1 MMAVSYNPWLV
12 VLSVALAALD
22 AYVAFSVVGRIA
34 RSRGPVAVLWTAFG
48 ALAMGSGVWA
58 MHFIGML
65 ALQVPIPLGYD
76 SQQTAVSGV
85 PVVLATGATL
95 WLLARRATHAGA
107 VMAGCTLGL
116 GMASMHY
123 LGVLALQM
131 QPAIAWRPGWVA
143 ASLLLG
149 VGGSTAAIGL
159 HSVIWRSERRHRWWL
174 RVLAALMLG
183 GTAAGVHYLGMAAM
197 RFSPGA
203 VSLGAGTGLH
213 GLGLGLA
220 ISLVSG
226 LLLLLTLSV
235 SLAHRQL
242 QRHTEAI
249 ARELGQARDALSW
262 LAYHDELTALPNRA
276 NVLDLLDRLL
286 PLAREERFEVA
297 VMFVDL
303 DGFKSINDT
312 LGHEV
317 GDEFLR
323 SVADALRASVRSRD
337 TVARFGGDEFVVVLE
352 RFRSEA
358 NLASICRKILT
369 LVSRPVT
376 VAGHSVMAT
385 PSIGVAMFPRDG
397 EDAAS
402 LLRHADLAMYSAKE
416 RGKAG
421 FCFYQPH
428 MSDLARDRLL
438 LSAELREALQ
448 HERITVHYQPKVELA
463 SRRVIGLEA
472 LVRWPHPQRGLLLPK
487 SFVPLAEGSGLIG
500 RLGEVV
506 LRQVARQLAQWR
518 ARGLPLVPVAIN
530 VSLQE
535 IQDGRFVTGLLGTL
549 REFGLHHSLIEFEIT
564 ESAAMKNAEH
574 TLRQL
579 RQLEALG
586 FRMAIDDFG
595 TGFSSLSHLR
605 QLPTQSIKIDQSFVQ
620 GAERNAADR
629 DITEAIIALARKLR
643 LSTVAEGIET
653 EAQATWLKEA
663 GCEIGQGYL
672 FVQPIPPEE
681 VPALLLTERA
691 PALRHPLEAR
701 L

>member
-1 MMAVSYNPWLV
+1 MMAVSYNGWLV
-12 VLSVALAALD
+12 ALSIALAALD

-34 RSRGPVAVLWTAFG
+34 RSRGLATLLWTTFG

-65 ALQVPIPLGYD
+65 ALQVPVALGYD
-76 SQQTAVSGV
+76 SQQTAVSSV

-95 WLLARRATHAGA
+95 WLLARRASPAGA
-107 VMAGCTLGL
+107 VLAGCVLGF

-123 LGVLALQM
+123 LGVHALHM
-131 QPAIAWRPGWVA
+131 QPAVAWRLPWVA
-143 ASLLLG
+143 ASLLLAL
-149 VGGSTAAIGL
+149 VGSIAAIWL
-159 HSVIWRSERRHRWWL
+159 HGVAGRGERRHCGWL
-174 RVLAALMLG
+174 RVLSAMLLG

-197 RFSPGA
+197 RFAPGA
-203 VSLGAGTGLH
+203 VSLHTDGALH
-213 GLGLGLA
+213 GLALGLA

-226 LLLLLTLSV
+226 ALLLLTLAV

-242 QRHTEAI
+242 QLHTDAI
-249 ARELGQARDALSW
+249 ARELDQARDTLSW
-262 LAYHDELTALPNRA
+262 LAYHDELTALPNRS

-286 PLAREERFEVA
+286 PLAASERFQVA
-297 VMFVDL
+297 VMFIDL

-317 GDEFLR
+317 GDNFLR

-358 NLASICRKILT
+358 NLVAICRKILA
-369 LVSRPVT
+369 LVSRPVP
-376 VAGHSVMAT
+376 VDGHRVTTT

-397 EDAAS
+397 VDAAS
-402 LLRHADLAMYSAKE
+402 LLRHADLAMYAAKE
-416 RGKAG
+416 QGKAG
-421 FCFYQPH
+421 YCFYRSR
-428 MSDLARDRLL
+428 MSELAHERLV

-448 HERITVHYQPKVELA
+448 REEITVYYQPKVELA
-463 SRRVIGLEA
+463 SGRVIGMEA
-472 LVRWPHPQRGLLLPK
+472 LARWPHAQRGLLLPK
-487 SFVPLAEGSGLIG
+487 LFVPLAESSGLIG

-506 LRQVARQLAQWR
+506 LRQVARQIASWR
-518 ARGLPLVPVAIN
+518 SDGLPLVPVAIN

-535 IQDGRFVTGLLGTL
+535 IQDGHFAAGLLGTL
-549 REFGLHHSLIEFEIT
+549 REFGLHHSLLEFEIT

-574 TLRQL
+574 TLHQL

-620 GAERNAADR
+620 GASHNPADR

-643 LSTVAEGIET
+643 LTTIAEGIET
-653 EAQATWLKEA
+653 EAQAQWLREA
-663 GCEIGQGYL
+663 GCDVGQGYL
-672 FVQPIPPEE
+672 FMRPLPAAA
-681 VPALLLTERA
+681 VPA
-691 PALRHPLEAR
+691 ALRGETMMTASLR
-701 L
+701 GVS

>member
-12 VLSVALAALD
+12 VLSIALAALD

-34 RSRGPVAVLWTAFG
+34 RSRGPAAVLWTGFG

-65 ALQVPIPLGYD
+65 ALEVPMPLGYD
-76 SQQTAVSGV
+76 SQETALSSV
-85 PVVLATGATL
+85 PVILATGATL
-95 WLLARRATHAGA
+95 WLLARRSTHAGA
-107 VMAGCTLGL
+107 VMAGVVLGL
-116 GMASMHY
+116 GMTSMHY
-123 LGVLALQM
+123 LGVHALHIR
-131 QPAIAWRPGWVA
+131 PSIAWRLPWVA

-149 VGGSTAAIGL
+149 LAGSTAAIWL
-159 HSVIWRSERRHRWWL
+159 HSMIWRGDRRHRWWL

-183 GTAAGVHYLGMAAM
+183 GTAAGVHYLGVAAM
-197 RFSPGA
+197 RFPAGA
-203 VSLGAGTGLH
+203 VSLEAGIGLH
-213 GLGLGLA
+213 GLGLGLT

-226 LLLLLTLSV
+226 LLLLLTLCA

-286 PLAREERFEVA
+286 PLAQAEQFEVA

-312 LGHEV
+312 LGHDV

-358 NLASICRKILT
+358 NLVAICRKILS

-376 VAGHSVMAT
+376 VAGHSVSAT

-397 EDAAS
+397 GDAAS

-416 RGKAG
+416 QGKAG
-421 FCFYQPH
+421 YCFYQPR
-428 MSDLARDRLL
+428 MSELARDRLL

-448 HERITVHYQPKVELA
+448 REEIVVYYQPKVELA

-472 LVRWPHPQRGLLLPK
+472 LARWPQPGRGLLLPK
-487 SFVPLAEGSGLIG
+487 IFVPLAEGSGLIG
-500 RLGEVV
+500 QLGQVV

-535 IQDGRFVTGLLGTL
+535 IQDGHFVAALLGTL
-549 REFGLHHSLIEFEIT
+549 REFGLPHDLIEFEIT

-620 GAERNAADR
+620 GASRNPADR

-643 LSTVAEGIET
+643 LATIAEGIET
-653 EAQATWLKEA
+653 EAQAAWLQEA

-672 FVQPIPPEE
+672 FVRPLPPES
-681 VPALLLTERA
+681 VPALLLQAAVHPA
-691 PALRHPLEAR
+691 PDAANG
-701 L
+701 

>member
-1 MMAVSYNPWLV
+1 MMAVGYNAWLV
-12 VLSVALAALD
+12 ILSVALAALD

-34 RSRGPVAVLWTAFG
+34 RSRGPAAMLWTAFG

-65 ALQVPIPLGYD
+65 ALQVTVPLGYEGRLTTL
-76 SQQTAVSGV
+76 SAV

-107 VMAGCTLGL
+107 VMAGCILGL
-116 GMASMHY
+116 GMSAMHY
-123 LGVLALQM
+123 LGVHALQM
-131 QPAIAWRPGWVA
+131 QPAIAWRLPWTV
-143 ASLLLG
+143 ASLLFG
-149 VGGSTAAIGL
+149 VGGSIAALWL
-159 HSVIWRSERRHRWWL
+159 HSLIWRSERRHRWWL
-174 RVLAALMLG
+174 RVLAALVMG
-183 GTAAGVHYLGMAAM
+183 GTAASVHYLGMAAM
-197 RFSPGA
+197 RFAPGA
-203 VSLGAGTGLH
+203 VSLGARDGLH

-226 LLLLLTLSV
+226 VLLLLTLGV

-297 VMFVDL
+297 VMFIDL

-352 RFRSEA
+352 RFRNEA
-358 NLASICRKILT
+358 NLAAICQKILS
-369 LVSRPVT
+369 LVSRPVM
-376 VAGHSVMAT
+376 VAGHGVSAT

-397 EDAAS
+397 EDSAS

-416 RGKAG
+416 HGKAG
-421 FCFYQPH
+421 YCFYQPR
-428 MSDLARDRLL
+428 MSEQARDRLL
-438 LSAELREALQ
+438 LSAELRESLQ
-448 HERITVHYQPKVELA
+448 REELIVYYQPKVELE
-463 SRRVIGLEA
+463 SRRVVGLEA
-472 LVRWPHPQRGLLLPK
+472 LARWPHPERGLLLPK
-487 SFVPLAEGSGLIG
+487 SFVALAEGSGLIG

-518 ARGLPLVPVAIN
+518 TRGLPLVPVAIN

-535 IQDGRFVTGLLGTL
+535 IQDGQFVSGLLGTL
-549 REFGLHHSLIEFEIT
+549 REFGLHPSLIEFEIT

-579 RQLEALG
+579 RQLEAIG

-605 QLPTQSIKIDQSFVQ
+605 QLPTQTIKIDQSFVQ
-620 GAERNAADR
+620 GAGRNPADR

-643 LSTVAEGIET
+643 LTTVAEGIET
-653 EAQATWLKEA
+653 EAQAKWLHEA
-663 GCEIGQGYL
+663 GCDVGQGFL
-672 FVQPIPPEE
+672 FVPPLPPEQ
-681 VPALLLTERA
+681 VPALLLRA
-691 PALRHPLEAR
+691 AVRVPNEAASG
-701 L
+701 

>member
-34 RSRGPVAVLWTAFG
+34 RSRGPVAVLWTSFG

-65 ALQVPIPLGYD
+65 ALRVPIPLGYD
-76 SQQTAVSGV
+76 GQGTALSSL
-85 PVVLATGATL
+85 PVMLATGATL

-107 VMAGCTLGL
+107 VAAGVILGL
-116 GMASMHY
+116 GMSSMHY
-123 LGVLALQM
+123 LGVRALHM
-131 QPAIAWRPGWVA
+131 QPPVAWQAPWIA
-143 ASLLLG
+143 ASLGLG
-149 VGGSTAAIGL
+149 LAGSTASIWL
-159 HSVIWRSERRHRWWL
+159 HSVIWRSDRRHRWWL
-174 RVLAALMLG
+174 RLLAAVLLG
-183 GTAAGVHYLGMAAM
+183 GTAAGVHYLGMAGM
-197 RFSPGA
+197 RFVPGA
-203 VSLGAGTGLH
+203 VSLQAGVGLH

-220 ISLVSG
+220 VSLVSG
-226 LLLLLTLSV
+226 LLLLLTLGV

-286 PLAREERFEVA
+286 PLAKEEQFEVA

-312 LGHEV
+312 LGHDV

-358 NLASICRKILT
+358 NLASICRKILS
-369 LVSRPVT
+369 LVSRPVA
-376 VAGHSVMAT
+376 VSGHSVSAT
-385 PSIGVAMFPRDG
+385 PSIGVAVFPRDG
-397 EDAAS
+397 GDAAS
-402 LLRHADLAMYSAKE
+402 LLRHADLAMYTAKE
-416 RGKAG
+416 QGKAG
-421 FCFYQPH
+421 YCFYQPR
-428 MSDLARDRLL
+428 MSELARDRLL

-448 HERITVHYQPKVELA
+448 HEEVIVHYQPKVDLA
-463 SRRVIGLEA
+463 SRRVVGLEA
-472 LVRWPHPQRGLLLPK
+472 LARWPHPARGLLPPK
-487 SFVPLAEGSGLIG
+487 VFVPLAESSGLIG
-500 RLGEVV
+500 QLGQVV

-535 IQDGRFVTGLLGTL
+535 IQDGHFVAGLLGTL

-620 GAERNAADR
+620 GASRNPADR

-643 LSTVAEGIET
+643 LSTIAEGIET
-653 EAQATWLKEA
+653 HAQAEWLQEA

-672 FVQPIPPEE
+672 FVRPLPPEA
-681 VPALLLTERA
+681 VPAHLLRSA
-691 PALRHPLEAR
+691 AQPAASDAANG
-701 L
+701 

>member
-1 MMAVSYNPWLV
+1 MMAVSYNAWLV
-12 VLSVALAALD
+12 ALSVALAALD
-22 AYVAFSVVGRIA
+22 AYVALSVVGRIA
-34 RSRGPVAVLWTAFG
+34 RSRGPIAFLWTTFG

-65 ALQVPIPLGYD
+65 ALRVPTPLGYATVE
-76 SQQTAVSGV
+76 TALSVL
-85 PVVLATGATL
+85 PVLLATGGTL
-95 WLLARRATHAGA
+95 WLLGRRPTHAGA
-107 VMAGCTLGL
+107 VLAGSLLGL
-116 GMASMHY
+116 GIAAMHY
-123 LGVLALQM
+123 LGVQALHM
-131 QPAIAWRPGWVA
+131 RPGIAWSAPWSIAALAVA
-143 ASLLLG
+143 LL
-149 VGGSTAAIGL
+149 GSTAAIWL
-159 HSVIWRSERRHRWWL
+159 HRVIWRSERRHRWWL
-174 RVLAALMLG
+174 RVLAALLLG
-183 GTAAGVHYLGMAAM
+183 GTAAGVHYLGMAAA
-197 RFSPGA
+197 RFVPGA
-203 VSLGAGTGLH
+203 VSQEASIGLH

-220 ISLVSG
+220 VSLVSG
-226 LLLLLTLSV
+226 LLLLLTLGV

-286 PLAREERFEVA
+286 PQAASERFEVA

-323 SVADALRASVRSRD
+323 SVADALRASVRTRD

-352 RFRSEA
+352 RFRNEA
-358 NLASICRKILT
+358 NLVAICQKILA

-376 VAGHSVMAT
+376 VAGHSVSAT

-397 EDAAS
+397 DDAAG

-416 RGKAG
+416 QGKAG
-421 FCFYQPH
+421 YCFYQQR
-428 MSDLARDRLL
+428 MSELARDRLV
-438 LSAELREALQ
+438 LSAELREAL
-448 HERITVHYQPKVELA
+448 HEEQLHVYYQAKVELA
-463 SRRVIGLEA
+463 SRRVVGLEA
-472 LVRWPHPQRGLLLPK
+472 LVRWPHAKRGLLLPK
-487 SFVPLAEGSGLIG
+487 SFVPLAESSGLIA

-518 ARGLPLVPVAIN
+518 AHGLPLVPVAIN

-535 IQDGRFVTGLLGTL
+535 IQDGRFVEGLLHTL

-595 TGFSSLSHLR
+595 TGFSSLSRLR

-620 GAERNAADR
+620 GASRNPADR

-643 LSTVAEGIET
+643 LTTVAEGIET
-653 EAQATWLKEA
+653 EAQAAWLREA
-663 GCEIGQGYL
+663 GCEVGQGFL
-672 FVQPIPPEE
+672 FVPPLPADA
-681 VPALLLTERA
+681 VPALLLRSA
-691 PALRHPLEAR
+691 AGLVPAAT
-701 L
+701 

>member
-12 VLSVALAALD
+12 LLSLALAALD

-34 RSRGPVAVLWTAFG
+34 RSRGPGAVLWTAFG

-65 ALQVPIPLGYD
+65 ALQMPIPLGY
-76 SQQTAVSGV
+76 SGRQTMFSAV

-95 WLLARRATHAGA
+95 WLLARHPTRAGA
-107 VMAGCTLGL
+107 VLAGCVLGL
-116 GMASMHY
+116 GMTAMHY
-123 LGVLALQM
+123 LGVGALDM
-131 QPAIAWRPGWVA
+131 QPAVAWRVSWSL
-143 ASLLLG
+143 ASVLLAL
-149 VGGSTAAIGL
+149 VGSIGAIWL
-159 HSVIWRSERRHRWWL
+159 HSIIWRSDRRRRWWL

-183 GTAAGVHYLGMAAM
+183 GTATGVHYLGMVAI
-197 RFSPGA
+197 RFAPGA
-203 VSLGAGTGLH
+203 VSLQARTGLH

-220 ISLVSG
+220 VSLVSG
-226 LLLLLTLSV
+226 LLLLLTLGV

-249 ARELGQARDALSW
+249 SRELGQARDALSW

-286 PLAREERFEVA
+286 PLASEERFEVA

-312 LGHEV
+312 LGHDV

-352 RFRSEA
+352 RFRNEQ
-358 NLASICRKILT
+358 NLSVICQKILS

-376 VAGHSVMAT
+376 VAGHCVSAT

-416 RGKAG
+416 HGKAG
-421 FCFYQPH
+421 YCFYQPR
-428 MSDLARDRLL
+428 MSEQARDRLL
-438 LSAELREALQ
+438 LSGELRGALQ
-448 HERITVHYQPKVELA
+448 REELVVHYQPKVALGD
-463 SRRVIGLEA
+463 RRVVGLEA
-472 LVRWPHPQRGLLLPK
+472 LVRWPHGERGLLLPK
-487 SFVPLAEGSGLIG
+487 HFVPLAESSGLIAQLG
-500 RLGEVV
+500 RVV
-506 LRQVARQLAQWR
+506 LRQVARQLALWR

-535 IQDGRFVTGLLGTL
+535 IQDGHFVAGLLGTL
-549 REFGLHHSLIEFEIT
+549 REFGLHPSLIEFEIT

-605 QLPTQSIKIDQSFVQ
+605 QLPTQTIKIDQSFVQ
-620 GAERNAADR
+620 GAERNPADR

-653 EAQATWLKEA
+653 EAQAAWLREA
-663 GCEIGQGYL
+663 GCEIGQGFL
-672 FVQPIPPEE
+672 FVPPLPASQ
-681 VPALLLTERA
+681 VPALLLGERT
-691 PALRHPLEAR
+691 PAAFS
-701 L
+701 

>member
-1 MMAVSYNPWLV
+1 MMAVSYNAWLV
-12 VLSVALAALD
+12 TLSLALAALD
-22 AYVAFSVVGRIA
+22 AYVAFSVVGRVA
-34 RSRGPVAVLWTAFG
+34 RSRGLAAVLWTAFG

-65 ALQVPIPLGYD
+65 ALQVPIPLGYE
-76 SQQTAVSGV
+76 SRLTALSAV

-95 WLLARRATHAGA
+95 WLLARRATYARA
-107 VMAGCTLGL
+107 LAAGCILGL
-116 GMASMHY
+116 GMSAMHY
-123 LGVLALQM
+123 LGVHALEM
-131 QPAIAWRPGWVA
+131 RPAVAWHRPWA
-143 ASLLLG
+143 IASLLLG
-149 VGGSTAAIGL
+149 IVGSTAALLL
-159 HSVIWRSERRHRWWL
+159 HRLIWRSERRHRWWL
-174 RVLAALMLG
+174 RLLGALVLG
-183 GTAAGVHYLGMAAM
+183 GTATGVHYLGMAAM
-197 RFSPGA
+197 GFAPDA
-203 VSLGAGTGLH
+203 ASLQARSGLH

-226 LLLLLTLSV
+226 VLLLLTLGV

-286 PLAREERFEVA
+286 PLAREEQFEVA
-297 VMFVDL
+297 VMFIDL

-358 NLASICRKILT
+358 NLAAICQKILS

-376 VAGHSVMAT
+376 VAGHGVSAT

-397 EDAAS
+397 EDSAS

-416 RGKAG
+416 HGKAG
-421 FCFYQPH
+421 YCFYQPR
-428 MSDLARDRLL
+428 MSEQARDRLL

-448 HERITVHYQPKVELA
+448 HEEIVVHYQPKVELEG
-463 SRRVIGLEA
+463 RRVVGLEA
-472 LVRWPHPQRGLLLPK
+472 LARWPHRERGLLLPK
-487 SFVPLAEGSGLIG
+487 SFVALAEGSGLVG

-506 LRQVARQLAQWR
+506 LRQVARQMAQWR

-535 IQDGRFVTGLLGTL
+535 IQNGHFVVGLLGTL
-549 REFGLHHSLIEFEIT
+549 REFALHPSLIEFEIT

-579 RQLEALG
+579 RQLEAIG

-605 QLPTQSIKIDQSFVQ
+605 QLPTQTIKIDQSFVQ
-620 GAERNAADR
+620 GAARNPADR
-629 DITEAIIALARKLR
+629 DITEAIIALAHKLR
-643 LSTVAEGIET
+643 LGTVAEGIET
-653 EAQATWLKEA
+653 EAQAAWLREA
-663 GCEIGQGYL
+663 GCEVGQGFL
-672 FVQPIPPEE
+672 FVPPLPPEQ
-681 VPALLLTERA
+681 VPALLLDAAVRA
-691 PALRHPLEAR
+691 PSEAASS
-701 L
+701 

>member
-1 MMAVSYNPWLV
+1 MAVSYNAWLV
-12 VLSVALAALD
+12 TLSVALAALD

-34 RSRGPVAVLWTAFG
+34 RSRGPAAVLWTAFG

-65 ALQVPIPLGYD
+65 ALEVPIPLGYE
-76 SQQTAVSGV
+76 SRLTTLSAV

-95 WLLARRATHAGA
+95 WLLARRATHTGA
-107 VMAGCTLGL
+107 VMAGGILGL
-116 GMASMHY
+116 GMVAMHY
-123 LGVLALQM
+123 LGVHALQM
-131 QPAIAWRPGWVA
+131 QPAIAWRLPWTA

-149 VGGSTAAIGL
+149 VGGSVAALWL
-159 HSVIWRSERRHRWWL
+159 HSLIWRSERRHRWWL
-174 RVLAALMLG
+174 RVLAAWVMG

-197 RFSPGA
+197 RFAPDA
-203 VSLGAGTGLH
+203 TSLQAHSGLH

-226 LLLLLTLSV
+226 VLLLLTLGV

-297 VMFVDL
+297 VMFIDL

-358 NLASICRKILT
+358 NLAAICQKILS

-376 VAGHSVMAT
+376 VAGHGVSAT

-397 EDAAS
+397 EDSAS

-416 RGKAG
+416 HGKAG
-421 FCFYQPH
+421 YCFYQPR
-428 MSDLARDRLL
+428 MSEQARDRLL

-448 HERITVHYQPKVELA
+448 REEIVVYYQPKVELEG
-463 SRRVIGLEA
+463 RRVVGLEA
-472 LVRWPHPQRGLLLPK
+472 LARWPHPQRGLLLPK
-487 SFVPLAEGSGLIG
+487 SFVALAEGSGLVG

-506 LRQVARQLAQWR
+506 LRQVARQMAQWR

-535 IQDGRFVTGLLGTL
+535 IQDGHFVTGLLGTL
-549 REFGLHHSLIEFEIT
+549 REFALHPSLIEFEIT

-579 RQLEALG
+579 RQLEAIG

-605 QLPTQSIKIDQSFVQ
+605 QLPTQTIKIDQSFVQ
-620 GAERNAADR
+620 GAARNPADR
-629 DITEAIIALARKLR
+629 DITEAIIALAHKLR
-643 LSTVAEGIET
+643 LGTVAEGIET
-653 EAQATWLKEA
+653 EAQAAWLREA
-663 GCEIGQGYL
+663 GCGVGQGFL
-672 FVQPIPPEE
+672 FVPPLPPDQ
-681 VPALLLTERA
+681 VPALLLRA
-691 PALRHPLEAR
+691 AAHVPNEAASG
-701 L
+701 

>member
-1 MMAVSYNPWLV
+1 MSYNPWLV
-12 VLSVALAALD
+12 ALSLALAALD

-34 RSRGPVAVLWTAFG
+34 RSRGPAAVLWTAFG

-65 ALQVPIPLGYD
+65 ALEVPVTLGYD
-76 SQQTAVSGV
+76 SRQTALSAV

-95 WLLARRATHAGA
+95 WLLGRRGTRASA
-107 VMAGCTLGL
+107 VMAGCILGL
-116 GMASMHY
+116 GMAAMHY
-123 LGVLALQM
+123 LGVHALHM
-131 QPAIAWRPGWVA
+131 RPAVAWSLPWAA
-143 ASLLLG
+143 ASLLLALA
-149 VGGSTAAIGL
+149 GSTAAISL
-159 HSVIWRSERRHRWWL
+159 HSIIWRRERRHRWWL
-174 RVLAALMLG
+174 RLLAALLLG
-183 GTAAGVHYLGMAAM
+183 GTATGVHYLGMVAL
-197 RFSPGA
+197 RFAPDA
-203 VSLGAGTGLH
+203 VSLEAQTGLR

-226 LLLLLTLSV
+226 LLLLLTLGV

-242 QRHTEAI
+242 QRHTAAI

-286 PLAREERFEVA
+286 PLARDERFEVA

-323 SVADALRASVRSRD
+323 SVADALCASVRSRD

-352 RFRSEA
+352 RFRSED
-358 NLASICRKILT
+358 NLSAICQKILS

-376 VAGHSVMAT
+376 VAGHGVSAT

-397 EDAAS
+397 EDSAS

-416 RGKAG
+416 HGKAG
-421 FCFYQPH
+421 YCFYQPR
-428 MSDLARDRLL
+428 MREQARDRLL

-448 HERITVHYQPKVELA
+448 RDEITVHYQPKVELDG
-463 SRRVIGLEA
+463 RRVVGLEA
-472 LVRWPHPQRGLLLPK
+472 LARWQHPERGLLLPN
-487 SFVPLAEGSGLIG
+487 SFVPLAEASGLIAQ
-500 RLGEVV
+500 LGQVV

-535 IQDGRFVTGLLGTL
+535 IQNDQFVAGLVAAL
-549 REFGLHHSLIEFEIT
+549 REFGLHPNLFELEIT

-579 RQLEALG
+579 RQLEVLG
-586 FRMAIDDFG
+586 FQMAIDDFG

-605 QLPTQSIKIDQSFVQ
+605 QLPTQTIKIDQSFVQ
-620 GAERNAADR
+620 GAGRNPADR
-629 DITEAIIALARKLR
+629 DITEAIIALAHKLR
-643 LSTVAEGIET
+643 LTTVAEGIET
-653 EAQATWLKEA
+653 EAQAAWLLEA
-663 GCEIGQGYL
+663 GCGIGQGFL
-672 FVQPIPPEE
+672 FVPPLPAEQ
-681 VPALLLTERA
+681 VPALLLAERTPLA
-691 PALRHPLEAR
+691 NAL
-701 L
+701 

>member
-1 MMAVSYNPWLV
+1 MMAVSYNAWLV
-12 VLSVALAALD
+12 LLSLALAALD

-76 SQQTAVSGV
+76 SRQTALSAV

-95 WLLARRATHAGA
+95 WLLARHPTRNGAILAGG
-107 VMAGCTLGL
+107 VLGL
-116 GMASMHY
+116 GMSAMHY
-123 LGVLALQM
+123 LGVRALDM
-131 QPAIAWRPGWVA
+131 QPAIAWRLSWTVA
-143 ASLLLG
+143 SVALAL
-149 VGGSTAAIGL
+149 GGSIAAIGL
-159 HSVIWRSERRHRWWL
+159 HSILWRSERRRRWWL
-174 RVLAALMLG
+174 RVVAALMLG
-183 GTAAGVHYLGMAAM
+183 GTATGVHYLGMAAM
-197 RFSPGA
+197 RFAPDA
-203 VSLGAGTGLH
+203 VSLQARNGLH

-220 ISLVSG
+220 VSLVSG
-226 LLLLLTLSV
+226 LLLLLTLGV

-249 ARELGQARDALSW
+249 SRELGQARDALSW

-358 NLASICRKILT
+358 NLSAICRKILS

-376 VAGHSVMAT
+376 VAAHSVSAT

-416 RGKAG
+416 HGKAG
-421 FCFYQPH
+421 YCFYQPR
-428 MSDLARDRLL
+428 MSEQARDRLL

-448 HERITVHYQPKVELA
+448 RDEIIVHYQPKVALE
-463 SRRVIGLEA
+463 SRRVVGLEA
-472 LVRWPHPQRGLLLPK
+472 LARWPHAARGMLLPK
-487 SFVPLAEGSGLIG
+487 HFVPLAEGSGLIAQ
-500 RLGEVV
+500 LGNAV

-535 IQDGRFVTGLLGTL
+535 IQDGHFVSGLLGTL
-549 REFGLHHSLIEFEIT
+549 REFGLHPSLIEFEIT

-605 QLPTQSIKIDQSFVQ
+605 QLPTQTIKIDQSFVQ
-620 GAERNAADR
+620 GAAHNPADR

-643 LSTVAEGIET
+643 LTTVAEGIET
-653 EAQATWLKEA
+653 EAQAAWLREA
-663 GCEIGQGYL
+663 GCEIGQGFL
-672 FVQPIPPEE
+672 FVRPLPAAQ
-681 VPALLLTERA
+681 VPALLLGERT
-691 PALRHPLEAR
+691 PAASAS
-701 L
+701 

>member
-12 VLSVALAALD
+12 LLSVALAALD

-34 RSRGPVAVLWTAFG
+34 RSRGLVAVLWTAFG

-65 ALQVPIPLGYD
+65 ALQVPMPLGYD
-76 SQQTAVSGV
+76 GRTTVLSSI

-95 WLLARRATHAGA
+95 WLLARRATPAGA
-107 VMAGCTLGL
+107 TMAGCVLGL
-116 GMASMHY
+116 GMAAMHY
-123 LGVLALQM
+123 LGVHALDM
-131 QPAIAWRPGWVA
+131 RPPIVWRLPWAG

-149 VGGSTAAIGL
+149 LAGSTAAIRL
-159 HSVIWRSERRHRWWL
+159 HSAIWRSERRHRWWL
-174 RVLAALMLG
+174 RLLGALMLG
-183 GTAAGVHYLGMAAM
+183 GTATGVHYLGMAAM
-197 RFSPGA
+197 RFVPGA
-203 VSLGAGTGLH
+203 VSLQASTGLH

-226 LLLLLTLSV
+226 LLLLLTLGV

-286 PLAREERFEVA
+286 PLARSERFEVA

-358 NLASICRKILT
+358 NLAAICRKILT
-369 LVSRPVT
+369 LVSRPVA
-376 VAGHSVMAT
+376 VAGHHVSAT

-402 LLRHADLAMYSAKE
+402 LLRHADLAMYGAKE
-416 RGKAG
+416 QGKAG
-421 FCFYQPH
+421 YCFYQQR
-428 MSDLARDRLL
+428 MSELARDRLL
-438 LSAELREALQ
+438 LSAELREALAR
-448 HERITVHYQPKVELA
+448 EELTVYYQPKVDLA
-463 SRRVIGLEA
+463 SRRVVGLEA
-472 LVRWPHPQRGLLLPK
+472 LVRWPHASRGLLLPN
-487 SFVPLAEGSGLIG
+487 SFVPLAESSGLIAQ
-500 RLGEVV
+500 LGQAV
-506 LRQVARQLAQWR
+506 LRQVARQLSHWR
-518 ARGLPLVPVAIN
+518 ERGLPLVPVAIN
-530 VSLQE
+530 LSLQE
-535 IQDGRFVTGLLGTL
+535 IQDGGFVAGLLGTL

-564 ESAAMKNAEH
+564 ESAAMKDAEH

-605 QLPTQSIKIDQSFVQ
+605 QLPTQTIKIDQSFVQ
-620 GAERNAADR
+620 GAARNPAER
-629 DITEAIIALARKLR
+629 DITEAIIALAHKLR
-643 LSTVAEGIET
+643 LTTIAEGIET
-653 EAQATWLKEA
+653 EAQAAWLREA
-663 GCEIGQGYL
+663 GCEIGQGFL
-672 FVQPIPPEE
+672 FVPPLPAEQ
-681 VPALLLTERA
+681 VPALLLGEPA
-691 PALRHPLEAR
+691 PASAL
-701 L
+701 

>member
-1 MMAVSYNPWLV
+1 MMAVGYNAWLV
-12 VLSVALAALD
+12 LLSIALAVLD

-34 RSRGPVAVLWTAFG
+34 HSRGPAALLWTAFG

-65 ALQVPIPLGYD
+65 ALQVAIPLGYD
-76 SQQTAVSGV
+76 ARDTALSGV
-85 PVVLATGATL
+85 PVMLATGATL
-95 WLLARRATHAGA
+95 WLLARHTNHARI
-107 VMAGCTLGL
+107 VLAGSLLGL
-116 GMASMHY
+116 GIAAMHY
-123 LGVLALQM
+123 MGVRAM
-131 QPAIAWRPGWVA
+131 EMRPQIGWHAGWQA
-143 ASLLLG
+143 ASLLLA
-149 VGGSTAAIGL
+149 VAGSTAAIGL
-159 HSVIWRSERRHRWWL
+159 HRLILCGARRHRWW
-174 RVLAALMLG
+174 RRIGSALLLG
-183 GTAAGVHYLGMAAM
+183 GTAAGVHYLGMAAV
-197 RFSPGA
+197 RFPPGA
-203 VSLGAGTGLH
+203 VSLAAEH
-213 GLGLGLA
+213 GLRGLGLA
-220 ISLVSG
+220 LAVSLVSG
-226 LLLLLTLSV
+226 LLLLLTLGV
-235 SLAHRQL
+235 SLAYRQL
-242 QRHTEAI
+242 QRRTEAM
-249 ARELGQARDALSW
+249 ARELGQARDALTW

-276 NVLDLLDRLL
+276 NVLDLLGRLL
-286 PLAREERFEVA
+286 PTAASERFEVA

-323 SVADALRASVRSRD
+323 SVADALRASVRTRD

-358 NLASICRKILT
+358 NLVAICRKILA
-369 LVSRPVT
+369 LVSRPVQ
-376 VAGHSVMAT
+376 VAGHNVMAT

-397 EDAAS
+397 SDAAS

-416 RGKAG
+416 QGKAG
-421 FCFYQPH
+421 YCFYQPR
-428 MSDLARDRLL
+428 MSATARDRLV

-448 HERITVHYQPKVELA
+448 RGELQVYYQPKVELA
-463 SRRVIGLEA
+463 SRRIVGLEA
-472 LVRWPHPQRGLLLPK
+472 LVRWSHPTRGLLLPK
-487 SFVPLAEGSGLIG
+487 SFVPLAEGSGLAG

-506 LRQVARQLAQWR
+506 LQRVVAQLAQWR
-518 ARGLPLVPVAIN
+518 ARGVPLVPVAVN

-535 IQDGRFVTGLLGTL
+535 IQDGHFVDGLLRTL
-549 REFGLHHSLIEFEIT
+549 RDSGLEHGLIEFEIT
-564 ESAAMKNAEH
+564 ESAAMRNAEH

-620 GAERNAADR
+620 GAAHNPADR

-653 EAQATWLKEA
+653 EAQAAWLREA
-663 GCEIGQGYL
+663 GCEIGQGFL
-672 FVQPIPPEE
+672 FVPPLPPER
-681 VPALLLTERA
+681 VPALLLAESLQAAT
-691 PALRHPLEAR
+691 L
-701 L
+701 

>member
-12 VLSVALAALD
+12 ALSLALAALD

-34 RSRGPVAVLWTAFG
+34 RSRGPVALLWNAFG

-76 SQQTAVSGV
+76 SRQTALSAV
-85 PVVLATGATL
+85 PVVLATGGTL
-95 WLLARRATHAGA
+95 WLLGRYPTRVGA
-107 VMAGCTLGL
+107 LLAGCILGL
-116 GMASMHY
+116 GMATMHY
-123 LGVLALQM
+123 LGVDALRM
-131 QPAIAWRPGWVA
+131 RPAISWHPAWAA
-143 ASLLLG
+143 ASLLLALA
-149 VGGSTAAIGL
+149 GSTAAILL

-174 RVLAALMLG
+174 RVLAALLLG
-183 GTAAGVHYLGMAAM
+183 GTATGVHYLGMAAVG
-197 RFSPGA
+197 FAPGA
-203 VSLGAGTGLH
+203 VSLEARTGLH

-220 ISLVSG
+220 VSLVSG
-226 LLLLLTLSV
+226 VLLLLTLGV

-286 PLAREERFEVA
+286 PQAASERFEVA
-297 VMFVDL
+297 VMFIDL

-352 RFRSEA
+352 RFRTEA
-358 NLASICRKILT
+358 NLTSICQKILS
-369 LVSRPVT
+369 LVSRPVV
-376 VAGHSVMAT
+376 VAGHSVSAT

-397 EDAAS
+397 EDAAG

-416 RGKAG
+416 HGKAG
-421 FCFYQPH
+421 YCFYQPR
-428 MSDLARDRLL
+428 MSEQARDRLL

-448 HERITVHYQPKVELA
+448 REELAVHYQPKVQLD
-463 SRRVIGLEA
+463 SRRLVGLEA
-472 LVRWPHPQRGLLLPK
+472 LVRWPHPSRGLLLPK
-487 SFVPLAEGSGLIG
+487 GFVPLAEGSGLIG
-500 RLGEVV
+500 RLGQVV

-549 REFGLHHSLIEFEIT
+549 REFGLHPSLIEFEIT

-605 QLPTQSIKIDQSFVQ
+605 QLPTQTIKIDQSFVQ
-620 GAERNAADR
+620 GAERNPADR

-643 LSTVAEGIET
+643 LTTIAEGIET
-653 EAQATWLKEA
+653 EAQAVWLREA
-663 GCEIGQGYL
+663 GCEVGQGFL
-672 FVQPIPPEE
+672 FVPPLPPEQ
-681 VPALLLTERA
+681 VPALLLAERTPITTA
-691 PALRHPLEAR
+691 S
-701 L
+701 

>member
-1 MMAVSYNPWLV
+1 MMAVGYNAWLV
-12 VLSVALAALD
+12 ILSVALAALD

-34 RSRGPVAVLWTAFG
+34 RSRGPAAMLWTAFG

-65 ALQVPIPLGYD
+65 ALEVPIPLGYEGRLTTL
-76 SQQTAVSGV
+76 SAV

-107 VMAGCTLGL
+107 VMAGCILGL
-116 GMASMHY
+116 GMVAMHY
-123 LGVLALQM
+123 LGVHALQM
-131 QPAIAWRPGWVA
+131 QPAIAWRLPWTV
-143 ASLLLG
+143 ASLLFG
-149 VGGSTAAIGL
+149 VGGSIAALRL
-159 HSVIWRSERRHRWWL
+159 HRLIWRSERRHRWWL
-174 RVLAALMLG
+174 RVLAALVMG

-197 RFSPGA
+197 RFAPGA
-203 VSLGAGTGLH
+203 VSLEAHDGLH

-226 LLLLLTLSV
+226 VLLLLTLGV

-297 VMFVDL
+297 VMFIDL

-352 RFRSEA
+352 RFRNEA
-358 NLASICRKILT
+358 NLAAICQKILS
-369 LVSRPVT
+369 LVSRPVM
-376 VAGHSVMAT
+376 VAGHGVSAT

-397 EDAAS
+397 EDSAS

-416 RGKAG
+416 HGKAG
-421 FCFYQPH
+421 YCFYQPR
-428 MSDLARDRLL
+428 MSEQARDRLL
-438 LSAELREALQ
+438 LSAELRESLQ
-448 HERITVHYQPKVELA
+448 REELIVYYQPKVELE
-463 SRRVIGLEA
+463 SRRVVGLEA
-472 LVRWPHPQRGLLLPK
+472 LARWPHPERGLLLPK
-487 SFVPLAEGSGLIG
+487 SFVALAEGSGLIG

-518 ARGLPLVPVAIN
+518 TRGLPLVPVAIN

-535 IQDGRFVTGLLGTL
+535 IQDGQFVSGLLGTL
-549 REFGLHHSLIEFEIT
+549 REFGLHPSLIEFEIT

-579 RQLEALG
+579 RQLEAIG

-605 QLPTQSIKIDQSFVQ
+605 QLPTQTIKIDQSFVQ
-620 GAERNAADR
+620 GAGRNPADR

-643 LSTVAEGIET
+643 LTTVAEGIET
-653 EAQATWLKEA
+653 EAQAKWLHEA
-663 GCEIGQGYL
+663 GCDVGQGFL
-672 FVQPIPPEE
+672 FVPPLPPEQ
-681 VPALLLTERA
+681 VPALLLRA
-691 PALRHPLEAR
+691 AIRVPNEAASG
-701 L
+701 

>member
-1 MMAVSYNPWLV
+1 MAASYNAWLV
-12 VLSVALAALD
+12 MLSIALAALD
-22 AYVAFSVVGRIA
+22 AYVAFSVVGRVA
-34 RSRGPVAVLWTAFG
+34 RSRAPASVLWITFG

-65 ALQVPIPLGYD
+65 ALQAPIPLGFD
-76 SQQTAVSGV
+76 TRQTVLSSV

-107 VMAGCTLGL
+107 TLAGCVLGL
-116 GMASMHY
+116 GMATMHY
-123 LGVLALQM
+123 LGVHALDM
-131 QPAIAWRPGWVA
+131 QPPIAWRLAWVA
-143 ASLLLG
+143 ASLLLAL
-149 VGGSTAAIGL
+149 VGSTAAIWL
-159 HSVIWRSERRHRWWL
+159 HSVIWRSARRHRWWL

-183 GTAAGVHYLGMAAM
+183 GTATGVHYLGMAAM
-197 RFSPGA
+197 RFAPGA
-203 VSLGAGTGLH
+203 VSLQASNGLH

-226 LLLLLTLSV
+226 LLLLMTLGV

-242 QRHTEAI
+242 QRHTAAI
-249 ARELGQARDALSW
+249 ARELDQARDTLSW

-286 PLAREERFEVA
+286 PLAASERFEAA
-297 VMFVDL
+297 VMFIDL

-317 GDEFLR
+317 GDSFLR
-323 SVADALRASVRSRD
+323 AVADALRASVRARD

-352 RFRSEA
+352 RFRNEA
-358 NLASICRKILT
+358 NLAAICRKILS
-369 LVSRPVT
+369 LVSRPVV
-376 VAGHSVMAT
+376 VAGHSVSAT

-416 RGKAG
+416 QGKAG
-421 FCFYQPH
+421 YCFYQPR
-428 MSDLARDRLL
+428 MSELARDRLV
-438 LSAELREALQ
+438 LSAELRSALQ
-448 HERITVHYQPKVELA
+448 REEITVHYQPQVELA
-463 SRRVIGLEA
+463 SRRIVGLEA
-472 LVRWPHPQRGLLLPK
+472 LARWPHPQRGLLLPK
-487 SFVPLAEGSGLIG
+487 HFVPLAESSGLVA

-518 ARGLPLVPVAIN
+518 ALGLPLVPVAIN

-535 IQDGRFVTGLLGTL
+535 IQDGHFVSGLLGTL
-549 REFGLHHSLIEFEIT
+549 REFGLPHGLIEFEIT
-564 ESAAMKNAEH
+564 ESAAMKNAEQ

-579 RQLEALG
+579 RELESLG

-605 QLPTQSIKIDQSFVQ
+605 QLPTQTIKIDQSFVQ
-620 GAERNAADR
+620 GAGRNPADR

-643 LSTVAEGIET
+643 LNTIAEGIET
-653 EAQATWLKEA
+653 EAQAAWLLEA
-663 GCEIGQGYL
+663 GCEIGQGFL
-672 FVQPIPPEE
+672 FVRPLPANE
-681 VPALLLTERA
+681 VSVLLAERKPAGTL
-691 PALRHPLEAR
+691 
-701 L
+701 

>member
-1 MMAVSYNPWLV
+1 MSYNPWLV
-12 VLSVALAALD
+12 VLSIALAALD

-34 RSRGPVAVLWTAFG
+34 RSRHPAALLWTAFG

-76 SQQTAVSGV
+76 ARQTVLSAV
-85 PVVLATGATL
+85 PVVLATGASL
-95 WLLARRATHAGA
+95 WLLGRHATPVGA
-107 VMAGCTLGL
+107 VLAGCILGL
-116 GMASMHY
+116 GMAAMHY
-123 LGVLALQM
+123 LGVHALHM
-131 QPAIAWRPGWVA
+131 QPPLVWRLPWVG

-149 VGGSTAAIGL
+149 LGGSTAAIWL
-159 HSVIWRSERRHRWWL
+159 HSMIWRSERRHRWWL
-174 RVLAALMLG
+174 RVLAALILG
-183 GTAAGVHYLGMAAM
+183 GTATGVHYLGMAAM
-197 RFSPGA
+197 RFVPGA
-203 VSLGAGTGLH
+203 ASLQADSGLH

-226 LLLLLTLSV
+226 VLLLLTLGA

-242 QRHTEAI
+242 QRQTEAI
-249 ARELGQARDALSW
+249 TRELGQARDALSW

-286 PLAREERFEVA
+286 PQARDERFEVA

-312 LGHEV
+312 LGHDV

-358 NLASICRKILT
+358 NLGAICQKILS

-376 VAGHSVMAT
+376 MAGHSVSAT

-397 EDAAS
+397 GDAAS

-416 RGKAG
+416 HGKAG
-421 FCFYQPH
+421 YCFYRPH
-428 MSDLARDRLL
+428 MSAQARDRLL

-448 HERITVHYQPKVELA
+448 REAIVVHYQPQVELE
-463 SRRVIGLEA
+463 SRRVVALEA
-472 LVRWPHPQRGLLLPK
+472 LVRWPHPGRGLLLPH
-487 SFVPLAEGSGLIG
+487 SFVPLAEGSGQIG
-500 RLGEVV
+500 RVGAVV

-518 ARGLPLVPVAIN
+518 ARGLPLVPVAVN

-535 IQDGRFVTGLLGTL
+535 IQDDRFVTGLVDTL
-549 REFGLHHSLIEFEIT
+549 REFGVHPHLIEFEIT
-564 ESAAMKNAEH
+564 ESAAMKDAEH

-579 RQLEALG
+579 RRLEALG

-605 QLPTQSIKIDQSFVQ
+605 QLPTQTIKIDQSFVQ
-620 GAERNAADR
+620 GGVHNPADR

-643 LSTVAEGIET
+643 LTTVAEGIET
-653 EAQATWLKEA
+653 EAQAAWLREA
-663 GCEIGQGYL
+663 GCTIGQGFL
-672 FVQPIPPEE
+672 FVPPLPPDK
-681 VPALLLTERA
+681 VPAVLLQAAAR
-691 PALRHPLEAR
+691 PLAGDAASG
-701 L
+701 

>member
-12 VLSVALAALD
+12 TLSLALAALD
-22 AYVAFSVVGRIA
+22 AYVAFSVIGRIA
-34 RSRGPVAVLWTAFG
+34 RLRGPAAVLWTGFG

-65 ALQVPIPLGYD
+65 ALQVPMPLGYD
-76 SQQTAVSGV
+76 SRQTALSAV

-95 WLLARRATHAGA
+95 WLLARRPTRNGA
-107 VMAGCTLGL
+107 ILAGCVLGL
-116 GMASMHY
+116 GMAAMHY
-123 LGVLALQM
+123 LGVAALHM
-131 QPAIAWRPGWVA
+131 RPAIAWRLPWTV
-143 ASLLLG
+143 ASLLLALL
-149 VGGSTAAIGL
+149 GSTAAIRL
-159 HSVIWRSERRHRWWL
+159 HSVIWRSERRRRWWL
-174 RVLAALMLG
+174 RLLAAALLG
-183 GTAAGVHYLGMAAM
+183 GTATGVHYLGMAAI
-197 RFSPGA
+197 RFAPGA
-203 VSLGAGTGLH
+203 VSLQADTGLH

-220 ISLVSG
+220 VSLVSG
-226 LLLLLTLSV
+226 LLLLLTLGV

-249 ARELGQARDALSW
+249 SRELGQARDALSW

-286 PLAREERFEVA
+286 PLASEERFEVA

-358 NLASICRKILT
+358 NLRAICQKILS

-376 VAGHSVMAT
+376 VAGHSVSAT

-397 EDAAS
+397 GDAPS

-416 RGKAG
+416 HGKAG
-421 FCFYQPH
+421 YCFYQPR
-428 MSDLARDRLL
+428 MSEQARDRLL
-438 LSAELREALQ
+438 LSAELRDALQ
-448 HERITVHYQPKVELA
+448 REEIVVHYQPKVALD
-463 SRRVIGLEA
+463 SRRVVGMEA
-472 LVRWPHPQRGLLLPK
+472 LVRWPHPQRGLLLPIH
-487 SFVPLAEGSGLIG
+487 FVPLAEGSGLIG
-500 RLGEVV
+500 KLGRVV

-535 IQDGRFVTGLLGTL
+535 IQDDHFVAGLLGTL
-549 REFGLHHSLIEFEIT
+549 REFGLHPSLIEFEIT

-579 RQLEALG
+579 RELEMLG

-605 QLPTQSIKIDQSFVQ
+605 QLPTRTIKIDQSFVQ
-620 GAERNAADR
+620 GAERNPADR

-653 EAQATWLKEA
+653 EAQAAWLREA
-663 GCEIGQGYL
+663 GCEIGQGFL
-672 FVQPIPPEE
+672 FVPPLPPSQ
-681 VPALLLTERA
+681 VPAVLLAQRA
-691 PALRHPLEAR
+691 PAPSTL
-701 L
+701 

>member
-12 VLSVALAALD
+12 LLSLALAALD

-76 SQQTAVSGV
+76 SRQTTLSAV

-95 WLLARRATHAGA
+95 WLLARHPTRTGA
-107 VMAGCTLGL
+107 VLAGGVLGL
-116 GMASMHY
+116 GMTAMHY
-123 LGVLALQM
+123 LGVAALDM
-131 QPAIAWRPGWVA
+131 QPAIAWRAPWTA
-143 ASLLLG
+143 ASVLLALA
-149 VGGSTAAIGL
+149 GSIAAIAL
-159 HSVIWRSERRHRWWL
+159 HSVIWRSDRRRRWWL

-183 GTAAGVHYLGMAAM
+183 GTATGVHYLGMIAM
-197 RFSPGA
+197 QFAPGA
-203 VSLGAGTGLH
+203 VSLQARAGLH

-220 ISLVSG
+220 VSLVSG
-226 LLLLLTLSV
+226 LLLLLTLGV

-249 ARELGQARDALSW
+249 SRELGQARDALSW

-286 PLAREERFEVA
+286 PLASEERFEVA
-297 VMFVDL
+297 VLFVDL

-352 RFRSEA
+352 RFRSEQ
-358 NLASICRKILT
+358 NLSAICQKILS
-369 LVSRPVT
+369 LVSHPVT
-376 VAGHSVMAT
+376 VAGHSVSAT

-397 EDAAS
+397 ADAAS

-416 RGKAG
+416 HGKAG
-421 FCFYQPH
+421 YCFYQPR
-428 MSDLARDRLL
+428 MSEQARDRLL

-448 HERITVHYQPKVELA
+448 REELVVHYQPKVALDT
-463 SRRVIGLEA
+463 RRVVGLEA
-472 LVRWPHPQRGLLLPK
+472 LVRWPHAERGLLLPTH
-487 SFVPLAEGSGLIG
+487 FVPLAESSGLIAQLG
-500 RLGEVV
+500 RVV
-506 LRQVARQLAQWR
+506 LRQVARQLALWR

-535 IQDGRFVTGLLGTL
+535 IQDGQFVTGLLGTL
-549 REFGLHHSLIEFEIT
+549 REFGLHPSLIEFEIT

-579 RQLEALG
+579 RQLEAQG

-595 TGFSSLSHLR
+595 TGFSSLSQLR
-605 QLPTQSIKIDQSFVQ
+605 QLPTQTIKIDQSFVQ
-620 GAERNAADR
+620 GAERNPADR

-643 LSTVAEGIET
+643 LGTVAEGIET
-653 EAQATWLKEA
+653 EAQAAWLREA
-663 GCEIGQGYL
+663 GCGTGQGFL
-672 FVQPIPPEE
+672 FVPPLPASQ
-681 VPALLLTERA
+681 VPALLLAERT
-691 PALRHPLEAR
+691 PASSIP
-701 L
+701 

>member
-12 VLSVALAALD
+12 SLSLALAALD
-22 AYVAFSVVGRIA
+22 AYVAFSVVGRLA
-34 RSRGPVAVLWTAFG
+34 RSRGPGAVLWTAFG

-76 SQQTAVSGV
+76 SQKTALSAV
-85 PVVLATGATL
+85 PVVVATGATL
-95 WLLARRATHAGA
+95 WLLARHPTRIGA
-107 VMAGCTLGL
+107 VLAGCAMGL
-116 GMASMHY
+116 GMTAMHY
-123 LGVLALQM
+123 LGVRALDM
-131 QPAIAWRPGWVA
+131 QPAIAWRAPWTV
-143 ASLLLG
+143 ASLLFALI
-149 VGGSTAAIGL
+149 GSTAAIGL
-159 HSVIWRSERRHRWWL
+159 HSLIWRSDRRRRWWL
-174 RVLAALMLG
+174 RVLSASMLG
-183 GTAAGVHYLGMAAM
+183 GTATGVHYLGMIAM
-197 RFSPGA
+197 QFAPGA
-203 VSLGAGTGLH
+203 VSLQARSGLH

-220 ISLVSG
+220 VSLVSG
-226 LLLLLTLSV
+226 LLLLLTLGV

-249 ARELGQARDALSW
+249 SRELGQARDALSW

-352 RFRSEA
+352 RFRSEQ
-358 NLASICRKILT
+358 NLSAICQKILS

-376 VAGHSVMAT
+376 VASHAVSAT

-416 RGKAG
+416 HGKAG
-421 FCFYQPH
+421 YCFYQPR
-428 MSDLARDRLL
+428 MSEQARDRLL

-448 HERITVHYQPKVELA
+448 REEIVVHYQPKVALD
-463 SRRVIGLEA
+463 SRRVVGLEA
-472 LVRWPHPQRGLLLPK
+472 LVRWPHPERGLLLPK
-487 SFVPLAEGSGLIG
+487 HFVPLAEGSGLIG
-500 RLGEVV
+500 QLGRVV

-535 IQDGRFVTGLLGTL
+535 IQDGHFVAGLLGTL
-549 REFGLHHSLIEFEIT
+549 REFGLHPSLIEFEIT
-564 ESAAMKNAEH
+564 ESAAMKDAEH

-579 RQLEALG
+579 RQLEVLG
-586 FRMAIDDFG
+586 FHMAIDDFG

-605 QLPTQSIKIDQSFVQ
+605 QLPTQTIKIDQSFVQ
-620 GAERNAADR
+620 GAERNPADR

-643 LSTVAEGIET
+643 LTTVAEGIET
-653 EAQATWLKEA
+653 EAQAAWLLEA
-663 GCEIGQGYL
+663 GCEIGQGFL
-672 FVQPIPPEE
+672 FVPPLPASQ
-681 VPALLLTERA
+681 VPALLLGDRA
-691 PALRHPLEAR
+691 PATTTQ
-701 L
+701 

>member
-1 MMAVSYNPWLV
+1 MMAVGYNAWLV
-12 VLSVALAALD
+12 LLSVALAALD

-34 RSRGPVAVLWTAFG
+34 RSRGPAAVLWTAFG

-65 ALQVPIPLGYD
+65 ALEVPIPLGYEGRLTTL
-76 SQQTAVSGV
+76 SAV

-107 VMAGCTLGL
+107 MMAGCILGL
-116 GMASMHY
+116 GMVAMHY
-123 LGVLALQM
+123 LGVHALQM
-131 QPAIAWRPGWVA
+131 QPAIAWRLPWTV

-149 VGGSTAAIGL
+149 VGGSIAALWL
-159 HSVIWRSERRHRWWL
+159 HSLIWRSERRHRWWL
-174 RVLAALMLG
+174 RVLAALVMG
-183 GTAAGVHYLGMAAM
+183 GTAAGVHYLGMTAM
-197 RFSPGA
+197 RFAPDA
-203 VSLGAGTGLH
+203 MSLQARSGLH

-220 ISLVSG
+220 VSLVSG
-226 LLLLLTLSV
+226 VLLLLTLGV

-297 VMFVDL
+297 VMFIDL

-358 NLASICRKILT
+358 NLVAICQKILS

-376 VAGHSVMAT
+376 VAGHGVSAT

-397 EDAAS
+397 EDSAG

-416 RGKAG
+416 HGKAG
-421 FCFYQPH
+421 YCFYQPR
-428 MSDLARDRLL
+428 MSEQARDRLL

-448 HERITVHYQPKVELA
+448 REELVVYYQPKVELG
-463 SRRVIGLEA
+463 SRRVVGLEA
-472 LVRWPHPQRGLLLPK
+472 LARWPHPERGLLLPK
-487 SFVPLAEGSGLIG
+487 SFVALAEGSGLIG

-535 IQDGRFVTGLLGTL
+535 IQDGQFVSGLLGTL
-549 REFGLHHSLIEFEIT
+549 REFALHPSLIEFEIT

-579 RQLEALG
+579 RQLEAIG

-605 QLPTQSIKIDQSFVQ
+605 QLPTQTIKIDQSFVQ
-620 GAERNAADR
+620 GAGRNPADR

-643 LSTVAEGIET
+643 LTTVAEGIET
-653 EAQATWLKEA
+653 EAQAKWLHEA
-663 GCEIGQGYL
+663 GCDVGQGFL
-672 FVQPIPPEE
+672 FVPPLPPEQ
-681 VPALLLTERA
+681 VPALLLRA
-691 PALRHPLEAR
+691 AVRVPNEAASG
-701 L
+701 

>member
-12 VLSVALAALD
+12 LLSLALAALD

-34 RSRGPVAVLWTAFG
+34 RSRGPGAVLWTAFG

-76 SQQTAVSGV
+76 SQRTTLSAV
-85 PVVLATGATL
+85 PVVVATGATL
-95 WLLARRATHAGA
+95 WLLARHPTRRGA
-107 VMAGCTLGL
+107 VLAGCAMGV
-116 GMASMHY
+116 GMTAMHY
-123 LGVLALQM
+123 LGVRALDM
-131 QPAIAWRPGWVA
+131 QPAIAWRAPWTI
-143 ASLLLG
+143 ASLLFALI
-149 VGGSTAAIGL
+149 GSIAAIGL
-159 HSVIWRSERRHRWWL
+159 HSVIWRSDRRRRWWL
-174 RVLAALMLG
+174 RVLSALMLG
-183 GTAAGVHYLGMAAM
+183 GTATGVHYLGMIAM
-197 RFSPGA
+197 QFAPGA
-203 VSLGAGTGLH
+203 VSLQARTGLH

-220 ISLVSG
+220 VSLVSG
-226 LLLLLTLSV
+226 LLLLLTLGV

-249 ARELGQARDALSW
+249 SRELGQARDALSW

-286 PLAREERFEVA
+286 PLARDERFEVA

-352 RFRSEA
+352 RYRSEQ
-358 NLASICRKILT
+358 NLSAICQKILS

-376 VAGHSVMAT
+376 VASHAVSAT

-416 RGKAG
+416 HGKAG
-421 FCFYQPH
+421 YCFYQPC
-428 MSDLARDRLL
+428 MSEQARDRLL

-448 HERITVHYQPKVELA
+448 REEVVVHYQPKVALD
-463 SRRVIGLEA
+463 SRRVVGLEA
-472 LVRWPHPQRGLLLPK
+472 LVRWPHPERGLLLPK
-487 SFVPLAEGSGLIG
+487 HFVSLAEGSGLIG
-500 RLGEVV
+500 QLGRVV

-535 IQDGRFVTGLLGTL
+535 IQDGHFVAGLLGTL
-549 REFGLHHSLIEFEIT
+549 REFGLHPSLIEFEIT

-579 RQLEALG
+579 RQLEVLG

-605 QLPTQSIKIDQSFVQ
+605 QLPTQTIKIDQSFVQ
-620 GAERNAADR
+620 GAERNPADR

-643 LSTVAEGIET
+643 LTTVAEGIET
-653 EAQATWLKEA
+653 EAQAAWLREA
-663 GCEIGQGYL
+663 GCEIGQGFL
-672 FVQPIPPEE
+672 FVPPLPASQ
-681 VPALLLTERA
+681 VPALLLGERT
-691 PALRHPLEAR
+691 PATSAL
-701 L
+701 

>member
-1 MMAVSYNPWLV
+1 MMAVGYNAWLV
-12 VLSVALAALD
+12 LLSVALAALD

-34 RSRGPVAVLWTAFG
+34 RSRGPAAVLWTAFG

-65 ALQVPIPLGYD
+65 ALEVPIPLGYEGRLTTL
-76 SQQTAVSGV
+76 SAV

-107 VMAGCTLGL
+107 MMAGCILGL
-116 GMASMHY
+116 GMVAMHY
-123 LGVLALQM
+123 LGVHALQM
-131 QPAIAWRPGWVA
+131 QPAIAWRLPWTV

-149 VGGSTAAIGL
+149 VGGSIAALWL
-159 HSVIWRSERRHRWWL
+159 HSLIWRSERRHRWWL
-174 RVLAALMLG
+174 RVLAALVMG
-183 GTAAGVHYLGMAAM
+183 GTAAGVHYLGMTAM
-197 RFSPGA
+197 RFAPDA
-203 VSLGAGTGLH
+203 MSLQARSGLH

-220 ISLVSG
+220 VSLVSG
-226 LLLLLTLSV
+226 VLLLLTLGV

-297 VMFVDL
+297 VMFIDL

-358 NLASICRKILT
+358 NLVAICQKILS

-376 VAGHSVMAT
+376 VAGHGVSAT

-397 EDAAS
+397 EDSAG

-416 RGKAG
+416 HGKAG
-421 FCFYQPH
+421 YCFYQPR
-428 MSDLARDRLL
+428 MSEQARDRLL

-448 HERITVHYQPKVELA
+448 REELVVYYQPKVELG
-463 SRRVIGLEA
+463 SRRVVGLEA
-472 LVRWPHPQRGLLLPK
+472 LARWPHPERGLLLPK
-487 SFVPLAEGSGLIG
+487 SFVALAEGSGLIG

-535 IQDGRFVTGLLGTL
+535 IQDGQFVSGLLGTL
-549 REFGLHHSLIEFEIT
+549 REFALHPSLIEFEIT

-579 RQLEALG
+579 RQLEAIG

-605 QLPTQSIKIDQSFVQ
+605 QLPTQTIKIDQSFVQ
-620 GAERNAADR
+620 GAERNPADR

-643 LSTVAEGIET
+643 LTTVAEGIET
-653 EAQATWLKEA
+653 EAQAKWLHEA
-663 GCEIGQGYL
+663 GCDVGQGFL
-672 FVQPIPPEE
+672 FVPPLPPEQ
-681 VPALLLTERA
+681 VPALLLRA
-691 PALRHPLEAR
+691 AVRVPNEAASG
-701 L
+701 

>member
-12 VLSVALAALD
+12 LLSLALAALD

-34 RSRGPVAVLWTAFG
+34 RSRGPAAMLWTAFG

-65 ALQVPIPLGYD
+65 ALQVPIPLGYG
-76 SQQTAVSGV
+76 SRQTTLSAV

-95 WLLARRATHAGA
+95 WLLARHPNRTGA
-107 VMAGCTLGL
+107 VLAGCVLGL
-116 GMASMHY
+116 GMTAMHY
-123 LGVLALQM
+123 LGVGALDM
-131 QPAIAWRPGWVA
+131 QPAIAWSVPWTVA
-143 ASLLLG
+143 SVLLAL
-149 VGGSTAAIGL
+149 VGSIAAIGL
-159 HSVIWRSERRHRWWL
+159 HSIIWRSERRRRWWL

-183 GTAAGVHYLGMAAM
+183 STSTGVHYLGMAAM
-197 RFSPGA
+197 QFAPGA
-203 VSLGAGTGLH
+203 VSLQARAGLH

-220 ISLVSG
+220 VSLVSG
-226 LLLLLTLSV
+226 LLLLLTLGV

-249 ARELGQARDALSW
+249 SRELGQARDALSW

-286 PLAREERFEVA
+286 PLASEERFEVA

-352 RFRSEA
+352 RFRSEQ
-358 NLASICRKILT
+358 NLSAICQKILS

-376 VAGHSVMAT
+376 VAGHSVSAT

-397 EDAAS
+397 GDAAS

-416 RGKAG
+416 HGKAG
-421 FCFYQPH
+421 YCFYQPR
-428 MSDLARDRLL
+428 MSEQARDRLL

-448 HERITVHYQPKVELA
+448 REELVVHYQPKVALDT
-463 SRRVIGLEA
+463 RRVVGLEA
-472 LVRWPHPQRGLLLPK
+472 LVRWPHAERGLLLPQH
-487 SFVPLAEGSGLIG
+487 FVPLAESSGLIAQLG
-500 RLGEVV
+500 RVV
-506 LRQVARQLAQWR
+506 LRQVARQLALWR
-518 ARGLPLVPVAIN
+518 TRGLPLVPVAIN

-535 IQDGRFVTGLLGTL
+535 IQDGQFVTGLLGTL
-549 REFGLHHSLIEFEIT
+549 REFGLHPSLIEFEIT

-605 QLPTQSIKIDQSFVQ
+605 QLPTQTIKIDQSFVQ
-620 GAERNAADR
+620 GAERNPADR

-653 EAQATWLKEA
+653 EAQAAWLREA
-663 GCEIGQGYL
+663 GCETGQGFL
-672 FVQPIPPEE
+672 FVPPLPPSQ
-681 VPALLLTERA
+681 VPALLLAERT
-691 PALRHPLEAR
+691 PASSTL
-701 L
+701 

>member
-1 MMAVSYNPWLV
+1 M
-12 VLSVALAALD
+12 
-22 AYVAFSVVGRIA
+22 
-34 RSRGPVAVLWTAFG
+34 
-48 ALAMGSGVWA
+48 
-58 MHFIGML
+58 
-65 ALQVPIPLGYD
+65 
-76 SQQTAVSGV
+76 
-85 PVVLATGATL
+85 
-95 WLLARRATHAGA
+95 
-107 VMAGCTLGL
+107 
-116 GMASMHY
+116 
-123 LGVLALQM
+123 
-131 QPAIAWRPGWVA
+131 
-143 ASLLLG
+143 
-149 VGGSTAAIGL
+149 
-159 HSVIWRSERRHRWWL
+159 
-174 RVLAALMLG
+174 G

-197 RFSPGA
+197 RFAPEA
-203 VSLGAGTGLH
+203 VSLQARSGLH

-226 LLLLLTLSV
+226 VLLLLTLGV

-297 VMFVDL
+297 VMFIDL

-358 NLASICRKILT
+358 NLAAICQKILS

-376 VAGHSVMAT
+376 VAGHGVSAT

-397 EDAAS
+397 EDSAS

-416 RGKAG
+416 HGKAG
-421 FCFYQPH
+421 YCFYQPR
-428 MSDLARDRLL
+428 MSEQARDRLL
-438 LSAELREALQ
+438 LSAELRAALAR
-448 HERITVHYQPKVELA
+448 EEIVVHYQPKVELG
-463 SRRVIGLEA
+463 SRRVVGLEA
-472 LVRWPHPQRGLLLPK
+472 LARWPHRERGLLLPK
-487 SFVPLAEGSGLIG
+487 HFVELAEGSGLIG
-500 RLGEVV
+500 RLGMVV
-506 LRQVARQLAQWR
+506 LRHVARQLAQWR

-535 IQDGRFVTGLLGTL
+535 IQDGHFVSGLLGTL
-549 REFGLHHSLIEFEIT
+549 REFALHPSLIEFEIT
-564 ESAAMKNAEH
+564 ESAAMQNAEH

-605 QLPTQSIKIDQSFVQ
+605 QLPTQTIKIDQSFVQ
-620 GAERNAADR
+620 GAGRNPADR
-629 DITEAIIALARKLR
+629 DITEAIIALAHKLR
-643 LSTVAEGIET
+643 LTTVAEGIET
-653 EAQATWLKEA
+653 EAQAAWLREA
-663 GCEIGQGYL
+663 GCDVGQGFL
-672 FVQPIPPEE
+672 FVPPLPPEQ
-681 VPALLLTERA
+681 VPALLLAERT
-691 PALRHPLEAR
+691 PAASTL
-701 L
+701 